1 MIFEDVSLLQEK
13 IRSGRPDGARLADSL
28 SRDGEVDLLFTSSP
42 PLFNQIATF
51 ELESL
56 FRTELEPRQKAKDEA
71 EKAAAAKAAAEAA
84 AAKAA
89 AEAAAAAKA
98 AADAVAAGELVSA
111 ADELKSLLSKPIRE
125 EDMFKKVPVPSSDS
139 GSSSSSSGGGTS
151 SSSSS
156 SLLTKY
162 LRSPHLGS
170 AIGGGTKLTIYLP
183 DCSPM
188 VVYVPETSTYE
199 QVVNK
204 VLATHKDKGL
214 QPALKYDDPGNY
226 ELYLNEGDG
235 IPDRDFVFR
244 KTQRISEN
252 KVDEYCLC
260 EADEDD
266 DDHPVPTTTAFS
278 IGGRSSMMRFDSI
291 GSASSLPTLQPNT
304 VSVAIPTSKGD
315 SITVRLAYDETTTM
329 KQLLLDLV
337 EKKKHK
343 IRLYTE
349 EFSFVVSAEDQARL
363 KLMSPFVDMNALVAT
378 FGDCKF
384 DLQKK
389 IFEDSARALNR
400 LRNLV
405 KAKALE
411 DSKKGINPAARG
423 TLVSGGGLGG
433 GGGGGGVRGGAGT
446 VGVGRAGGAGATGAA
461 SNNANNSTSAF
472 NSSGASR
479 GSMSVTSVVY
489 NETTATMHQQWNIV
503 KKNKLGSKQERIIGI
518 DGKYIYNS
526 KRDQRAGTG
535 VKVPMRDISLV
546 QSVEVLDDK
555 LTFRINWKEDK
566 ANAYAIE
573 YVAQNERD
581 CAEIAA
587 KLNKLLSMQSAR
599 RVSGRGLGGR

>member
-71 EKAAAAKAAAEAA
+71 DKAAAAKAAAEAA
-84 AAKAA
+84 AVKAA

-125 EDMFKKVPVPSSDS
+125 EDMFRKVPVPSTDG
-139 GSSSSSSGGGTS
+139 GSSSS

-170 AIGGGTKLTIYLP
+170 AVGGGTKLTIYLP
-183 DCSPM
+183 DCSSM

-204 VLATHKDKGL
+204 VLATHKAKGL
-214 QPALKYDDPGNY
+214 QPALKYDEPGDY

-266 DDHPVPTTTAFS
+266 DENPVPTTTAFS

-291 GSASSLPTLQPNT
+291 GSASSLPTLQSNT

-315 SITVRLAYDETTTM
+315 SITVRLVYDDTTTM

-363 KLMSPFVDMNALVAT
+363 KLMSPFVDMSALVAT
-378 FGDCKF
+378 FGDNCKF

-411 DSKKGINPAARG
+411 DSKKGVNPAARG
-423 TLVSGGGLGG
+423 TLVAGGGMGG
-433 GGGGGGVRGGAGT
+433 GGGGGGMRSGAGAVGVGGAG
-446 VGVGRAGGAGATGAA
+446 GGGATGAA
-461 SNNANNSTSAF
+461 SNNVNNSTSAF
-472 NSSGASR
+472 NSSGGGSR

-518 DGKYIYNS
+518 DGKFIYNS

-566 ANAYAIE
+566 ANAYVIE